1 MTGIVKVDTILK
13 NDGSVP
19 TAKQLGLNVA
29 GNILQIVST
38 TKTDV
43 FSSTSSSPVAV
54 TGLAVTITP
63 TNTSSKV
70 LVRIVF
76 NAGGDTSTANCD
88 YYIYR
93 NGSLLSTAIGDAAG
107 SEQRSAAHIDPSASR
122 MHYNNTIEFLDSPAT
137 TSATTYQLYQRSQP
151 NYNFYINRSS
161 YNDGNTGRTIST
173 ITATEVAV

>member
-1 MTGIVKVDTILK
+1 MTGILKVDTIQK
-13 NDGSVP
+13 NNGSTP
-19 TAKQLGLNVA
+19 TAADLGLNIS
-29 GNILQIVST
+29 GSILQIVSV

-43 FSSTSSSPVAV
+43 FSSTSSTPVAV
-54 TGLAVTITP
+54 TGLTASITP
-63 TNTSSKV
+63 RFSTSKI

-76 NAGGDTSTANCD
+76 NAGGDTPTANCD

-93 NGSLLSTAIGDAAG
+93 NGSLLSSAIGDAAG

-137 TSATTYQLYQRSQP
+137 TSSTSYQLYQRSQP

-173 ITATEVAV
+173 ITLTEIAG